1 MDPLETMKSI
11 VKTLNEYAY
20 KYYVL
25 DDPSVSDAEYDD
37 LFSRLLFLEKET
49 GIILPDSPTQ
59 RVGGEP
65 LSAFKSHKHIAR
77 LWSLDKV
84 HSIDDLAAWS
94 KRVEKAR
101 EDYQKNTGNKLAEP
115 AYICEYKFDGLT
127 INLTYENGRLVQ
139 AATRG
144 NGETGEAILAQ
155 VKTIR
160 TIPLTIPFK
169 GKMEVQG
176 ESIMRLSAFEQYNAT
191 AEEPL
196 KNARNAAAGALR
208 QLDPKV
214 TAQRKLD
221 AFFYG
226 IGYIEGKTLDS
237 HLEMIAFLK
246 ENRFQTSP
254 FLKSTQNIEEVE
266 DWIEQVEN
274 ERDTLD
280 YLIDGMV
287 IKINDFLTR
296 EVMGYTDRFPRW
308 AISYKFKAVEKT
320 TTVENVTWDVGRTG
334 KLTPLAHLTP
344 IDLGGVTVQRA
355 TLNNWGDIQ
364 RKKVSIGARVLVR
377 RSNDVIP
384 EIMGAVSK
392 GEKEIK
398 KPAVCPACGMQLEE
412 IGALL
417 FCPNT
422 LSCKPQLLARL
433 VHYGSRQAM
442 DIETFSDMTAK
453 TLFEQLGISQIAD
466 LYRLKE
472 EELVTLEGFA
482 KKKATKLLEEIEKSK
497 DCSLDRFIFALGI
510 PNVGRKTA
518 KDLANTFHSLENV
531 MSATSEE
538 LIAIRDIG
546 DKVAQDI
553 IAYFQSPQIQEGIR
567 QLLEAGVEPQPV
579 RESIEKEQLFSGMS
593 FVLTGTLPTLKREEA
608 QRIIEENGG
617 TVVSSVSKNT
627 TMVLAGE
634 KAGSKMDK
642 AMALNIRIID
652 EETFLTMLKKV

>member
-37 LFSRLLFLEKET
+37 LFSQLLSLEKET

-65 LSAFKSHKHIAR
+65 LSVFKSHKHIAR

-115 AYICEYKFDGLT
+115 VYICEYKFDGLT

-546 DKVAQDI
+546 DKVAQGI